1 MERITKQLIKL
12 VTIEDLM
19 NFINTTSTVAGEVL
33 VSTQGGNTVVD
44 GKSLLGVMSLN
55 ILKPLIVSYPT
66 EETYYKEFLDQY
78 NV

>member
-1 MERITKQLIKL
+1 MERITKQIIKL

-19 NFINTTSTVAGEVL
+19 TFINTTSTVAGEVL

-55 ILKPLIVSYPT
+55 ILKPLVVSYPA
-66 EETYYKEFLDQY
+66 EETY
-78 NV
+78 

>member
-1 MERITKQLIKL
+1 MERITKQIIKL

-19 NFINTTSTVAGEVL
+19 TFINTTSTVAGEVL

-55 ILKPLIVSYPT
+55 ILKPLVVSYPA
-66 EETYYKEFLDQY
+66 EETYYKDFLKQY
-78 NV
+78 SI